1 MGRRDAG
8 AVPMSV
14 AALDT
19 MESQRRRSTSRW
31 LALSLSLSLV
41 FSLSLSLFLSLS
53 CLSPS
58 LRSPDDVPR
67 VCVCVCLCLCVCASV
82 CLCPCVC
89 VSVCLCVCVSVCA
102 RAERRAHEDVSA
114 LPSTDI
120 TLVGYLAAVS
130 PVLSLRTCSVC
141 IRGIVSY
148 LFYILVDAALHTTLL
163 TNVTCNSSYT
173 CMYM

>member
-1 MGRRDAG
+1 MRPWTQWRVSAAAVRLAG
-8 AVPMSV
+8 S
-14 AALDT
+14 
-19 MESQRRRSTSRW
+19 
-31 LALSLSLSLV
+31 LSLSLSLWC
-41 FSLSLSLFLSLS
+41 SLSLSLSFSLS
-53 CLSPS
+53 RVCLHRCEALTMCLVCVS
-58 LRSPDDVPR
+58 

-82 CLCPCVC
+82 CLCPCVCVSVCLCVC